1 MTGNRLERSLRLG
14 PALHLGARR
23 LTAGPIPLGNEP
35 AGALLGDIL
44 DANLDQRAKLEALR
58 DWVRRAL
65 RSAALRDSLDD
76 AGRDASFG
84 RPLASARR
92 SSRAKHTRKL
102 NHGAIHLDD

>member
-1 MTGNRLERSLRLG
+1 MIRLQRALRLG
-14 PALHLGARR
+14 PARHLGARR
-23 LTAGPIPLGNEP
+23 LAAKPIPLGDEP
-35 AGALLGDIL
+35 ARALLGDIL
-44 DANLDQRAKLEALR
+44 GANLDQRAELEALR

-76 AGRDASFG
+76 DRRDALFG
-84 RPLASARR
+84 RPLASASR